1 MSEKIIA
8 YKAMDKNMQC
18 RSKQYE
24 VGKTYHED
32 EDDCCHAGMHAC
44 ENPLDVLH
52 YYPLR
57 GGPRFFEV
65 ECGGNV
71 DKSEEDSKLACT
83 ELTVKGE
90 VNFAG
95 LVKATVNAVFN
106 RVKGKEPFSSGD
118 FSTAGSSGD
127 FSTAGSSGDSSTA
140 GSSGYSST
148 AGSSGDSSTAGS
160 SGNSSTAGSSGRYS
174 TAGSSGYFSTAGSSG
189 DYSTAGSSGNSST
202 AGSSGRYSTAG
213 SSGNYSTA
221 GSSGNFSTAGSS
233 GDSSTAGSSGDFST
247 AGSSG
252 DFSTAGSSGDSSTA
266 GSSGN
271 YSTAAATG
279 AYCNAKADGKD
290 SIAVVNG
297 ACGKACGALGCY
309 LVLTEY
315 DDDGNM
321 LLAKMAKVDGAVIK
335 ENTWYTLKNGEFV
348 EAAP

>member
-18 RSKQYE
+18 RGKQYE
-24 VGKTYHED
+24 VGKTYYED
-32 EDDCCHAGMHAC
+32 EADCCHAGMHAC

-52 YYPLR
+52 YYPLKD
-57 GGPRFFEV
+57 GPRFFEV

-106 RVKGKEPFSSGD
+106 RVKGKEPFSSGNY
-118 FSTAGSSGD
+118 STAGSSGY
-127 FSTAGSSGDSSTA
+127 SSTA

-148 AGSSGDSSTAGS
+148 AGSSGD
-160 SGNSSTAGSSGRYS
+160 
-174 TAGSSGYFSTAGSSG
+174 
-189 DYSTAGSSGNSST
+189 
-202 AGSSGRYSTAG
+202 
-213 SSGNYSTA
+213 
-221 GSSGNFSTAGSS
+221 
-233 GDSSTAGSSGDFST
+233 
-247 AGSSG
+247 
-252 DFSTAGSSGDSSTA
+252 
-266 GSSGN
+266 

-279 AYCNAKADGKD
+279 AYCSAKADGKD
-290 SIAVVNG
+290 SISVVNG

>member
-18 RSKQYE
+18 RGKQYE

-32 EDDCCHAGMHAC
+32 KADCCSAGMHAC

-52 YYPLR
+52 YYPLKD
-57 GGPRFFEV
+57 GPRFFEV

-71 DKSEEDSKLACT
+71 DKSGGDSKLACT

-106 RVKGKEPFSSGD
+106 RVKGKAHFSSGYS
-118 FSTAGSSGD
+118 STAGSSGD
-127 FSTAGSSGDSSTA
+127 YSTA

-148 AGSSGDSSTAGS
+148 AGSSGD
-160 SGNSSTAGSSGRYS
+160 YS
-174 TAGSSGYFSTAGSSG
+174 TAGSSGSY
-189 DYSTAGSSGNSST
+189 
-202 AGSSGRYSTAG
+202 
-213 SSGNYSTA
+213 
-221 GSSGNFSTAGSS
+221 STAGSS
-233 GDSSTAGSSGDFST
+233 GDSSTA
-247 AGSSG
+247 
-252 DFSTAGSSGDSSTA
+252 
-266 GSSGN
+266 
-271 YSTAAATG
+271 AATG
-279 AYCNAKADGKD
+279 AYCSVKADGKD
-290 SIAVVNG
+290 NIAVANG
-297 ACGKACGALGCY
+297 AHSKARGALGCY

-315 DDDGNM
+315 EDSGNM

-348 EAAP
+348 EWKP

>member
-18 RSKQYE
+18 RGKQYE

-32 EDDCCHAGMHAC
+32 KADCCHAGMHAC

-52 YYPLR
+52 YYPLKD
-57 GGPRFFEV
+57 GPRFFEV

-106 RVKGKEPFSSGD
+106 RVKGKEPFSSGNY
-118 FSTAGSSGD
+118 
-127 FSTAGSSGDSSTA
+127 STAGSSGDSSTA
-140 GSSGYSST
+140 GT
-148 AGSSGDSSTAGS
+148 SGDSSTAG
-160 SGNSSTAGSSGRYS
+160 T
-174 TAGSSGYFSTAGSSG
+174 SG
-189 DYSTAGSSGNSST
+189 DYSTAGTSGD
-202 AGSSGRYSTAG
+202 YSTAG
-213 SSGNYSTA
+213 TSGYASTA
-221 GSSGNFSTAGSS
+221 GTS
-233 GDSSTAGSSGDFST
+233 GDS
-247 AGSSG
+247 
-252 DFSTAGSSGDSSTA
+252 
-266 GSSGN
+266 
-271 YSTAAATG
+271 STAAATG
-279 AYCNAKADGKD
+279 AYCSAKADGKD

-297 ACGKACGALGCY
+297 ACGKARGALGCY

-321 LLAKMAKVDGAVIK
+321 LWAKMEKVDGAHIK
-335 ENTWYTLKNGEFV
+335 ENVWYTLKNGEFV
-348 EAAP
+348 EDKP

>member
-18 RSKQYE
+18 RGKQYE

-32 EDDCCHAGMHAC
+32 KADCCHAGMHAC

-57 GGPRFFEV
+57 DSPRFFEV

-71 DKSEEDSKLACT
+71 DKSREDSKLACT

-106 RVKGKEPFSSGD
+106 RVKGKEPFSSG
-118 FSTAGSSGD
+118 
-127 FSTAGSSGDSSTA
+127 
-140 GSSGYSST
+140 
-148 AGSSGDSSTAGS
+148 
-160 SGNSSTAGSSGRYS
+160 
-174 TAGSSGYFSTAGSSG
+174 
-189 DYSTAGSSGNSST
+189 
-202 AGSSGRYSTAG
+202 
-213 SSGNYSTA
+213 NYSTA
-221 GSSGNFSTAGSS
+221 GSSGS
-233 GDSSTAGSSGDFST
+233 
-247 AGSSG
+247 
-252 DFSTAGSSGDSSTA
+252 
-266 GSSGN
+266 

-279 AYCNAKADGKD
+279 AYCRAKADGKD

-297 ACGKACGALGCY
+297 ARGKACGALGCY

-315 DDDGNM
+315 DDDGHM
-321 LLAKMAKVDGAVIK
+321 ICAKMARVDGSAIK
-335 ENTWYTLKNGEFV
+335 ENVYYTLKNGEFV
-348 EAAP
+348 EVKP

>member
-1 MSEKIIA
+1 MSAKIIA
-8 YKAMDKNMQC
+8 YKATDKNMQC
-18 RSKQYE
+18 RGKQYE

-32 EDDCCHAGMHAC
+32 KADCCHAGMHAC
-44 ENPLDVLH
+44 KNPLDVLH

-57 GGPRFFEV
+57 DSPRFFEV

-106 RVKGKEPFSSGD
+106 RVKGKEPFSSGYY
-118 FSTAGSSGD
+118 STAGSSGNY
-127 FSTAGSSGDSSTA
+127 STAGSSGYSSTA

-148 AGSSGDSSTAGS
+148 AGSSG
-160 SGNSSTAGSSGRYS
+160 
-174 TAGSSGYFSTAGSSG
+174 
-189 DYSTAGSSGNSST
+189 
-202 AGSSGRYSTAG
+202 
-213 SSGNYSTA
+213 NY
-221 GSSGNFSTAGSS
+221 
-233 GDSSTAGSSGDFST
+233 
-247 AGSSG
+247 
-252 DFSTAGSSGDSSTA
+252 STAGSSGDSSTA

-279 AYCNAKADGKD
+279 AYCSAKADGKD

-297 ACGKACGALGCY
+297 VCGKACGALGCY

-335 ENTWYTLKNGEFV
+335 ENTWYTLENGEFV

>member
-8 YKAMDKNMQC
+8 YKAMDKNMMC
-18 RSKQYE
+18 RGKQYE

-32 EDDCCHAGMHAC
+32 KADCCRAGMHAC

-118 FSTAGSSGD
+118 S
-127 FSTAGSSGDSSTA
+127 
-140 GSSGYSST
+140 
-148 AGSSGDSSTAGS
+148 
-160 SGNSSTAGSSGRYS
+160 
-174 TAGSSGYFSTAGSSG
+174 STAGSSG
-189 DYSTAGSSGNSST
+189 DYSTA
-202 AGSSGRYSTAG
+202 
-213 SSGNYSTA
+213 
-221 GSSGNFSTAGSS
+221 
-233 GDSSTAGSSGDFST
+233 
-247 AGSSG
+247 
-252 DFSTAGSSGDSSTA
+252 
-266 GSSGN
+266 
-271 YSTAAATG
+271 AATG
-279 AYCNAKADGKD
+279 AYCSAKADGKD

-315 DDDGNM
+315 DDDGHM
-321 LLAKMAKVDGAVIK
+321 LCAKMAKVDGTHIK
-335 ENTWYTLKNGEFV
+335 ENVWYTLKNGEFA
-348 EAAP
+348 EAEP

>member
-18 RSKQYE
+18 RGKQYD
-24 VGKTYHED
+24 VGKTYTEP
-32 EDDCCHAGMHAC
+32 EADCCRAGMHAC

-57 GGPRFFEV
+57 DSPRFFEV

-71 DKSEEDSKLACT
+71 DKSRKDSKLACT

-118 FSTAGSSGD
+118 Y
-127 FSTAGSSGDSSTA
+127 STA

-148 AGSSGDSSTAGS
+148 AGSSG
-160 SGNSSTAGSSGRYS
+160 Y
-174 TAGSSGYFSTAGSSG
+174 
-189 DYSTAGSSGNSST
+189 
-202 AGSSGRYSTAG
+202 
-213 SSGNYSTA
+213 
-221 GSSGNFSTAGSS
+221 
-233 GDSSTAGSSGDFST
+233 
-247 AGSSG
+247 
-252 DFSTAGSSGDSSTA
+252 
-266 GSSGN
+266 

-279 AYCNAKADGKD
+279 TYCRAKADGKD
-290 SIAVVNG
+290 NIAVANG
-297 ACGKACGALGCY
+297 AHSKARGILGCY

-321 LLAKMAKVDGAVIK
+321 LWAKMAKVDGAHIK
-335 ENTWYTLKNGEFV
+335 ENVWYTLKNGEFS
-348 EAAP
+348 EAEP

>member
-18 RSKQYE
+18 RGKQYE

-32 EDDCCHAGMHAC
+32 KADCCHAGMHAC

-57 GGPRFFEV
+57 DSPRFFEV

-71 DKSEEDSKLACT
+71 DKSREDSKLACT

-106 RVKGKEPFSSGD
+106 RVKGKGPF
-118 FSTAGSSGD
+118 
-127 FSTAGSSGDSSTA
+127 
-140 GSSGYSST
+140 
-148 AGSSGDSSTAGS
+148 
-160 SGNSSTAGSSGRYS
+160 
-174 TAGSSGYFSTAGSSG
+174 
-189 DYSTAGSSGNSST
+189 
-202 AGSSGRYSTAG
+202 SSGRYSTAG

-221 GSSGNFSTAGSS
+221 GTS
-233 GDSSTAGSSGDFST
+233 GDY
-247 AGSSG
+247 
-252 DFSTAGSSGDSSTA
+252 STA

-271 YSTAAATG
+271 YSTAGSSSYCSTAAATG
-279 AYCNAKADGKD
+279 ACCSAKADGKD

-297 ACGKACGALGCY
+297 ACGKARGTLGCY

-315 DDDGNM
+315 DDDGHM
-321 LLAKMAKVDGAVIK
+321 ICAKMARVDGSAIR
-335 ENTWYTLKNGEFV
+335 ENVYYTLKNGEFV
-348 EAAP
+348 EAKP

>member
-8 YKAMDKNMQC
+8 YKAMNKNMQC
-18 RSKQYE
+18 RGKQYE
-24 VGKTYHED
+24 VGKTYTE
-32 EDDCCHAGMHAC
+32 EKADCCHVGMHAC
-44 ENPLDVLH
+44 ENPLDVLR
-52 YYPLR
+52 YYPLND
-57 GGPRFFEV
+57 GPRFFEV

-106 RVKGKEPFSSGD
+106 RVKGKEPFSSGYS
-118 FSTAGSSGD
+118 STAGSSGYY
-127 FSTAGSSGDSSTA
+127 STAGSSGDS
-140 GSSGYSST
+140 
-148 AGSSGDSSTAGS
+148 
-160 SGNSSTAGSSGRYS
+160 
-174 TAGSSGYFSTAGSSG
+174 
-189 DYSTAGSSGNSST
+189 
-202 AGSSGRYSTAG
+202 
-213 SSGNYSTA
+213 
-221 GSSGNFSTAGSS
+221 
-233 GDSSTAGSSGDFST
+233 
-247 AGSSG
+247 
-252 DFSTAGSSGDSSTA
+252 
-266 GSSGN
+266 
-271 YSTAAATG
+271 STAAATG

>member
-32 EDDCCHAGMHAC
+32 KADCCTAGMHAC

-52 YYPLR
+52 YYPLKD
-57 GGPRFFEV
+57 GPRFFEV

-106 RVKGKEPFSSGD
+106 RVKGKEPFSSG
-118 FSTAGSSGD
+118 
-127 FSTAGSSGDSSTA
+127 
-140 GSSGYSST
+140 
-148 AGSSGDSSTAGS
+148 
-160 SGNSSTAGSSGRYS
+160 RY
-174 TAGSSGYFSTAGSSG
+174 STAGSSG
-189 DYSTAGSSGNSST
+189 DYSTAGSSGYSST
-202 AGSSGRYSTAG
+202 AVSSGDYSTAG
-213 SSGNYSTA
+213 SSGDYSTA
-221 GSSGNFSTAGSS
+221 GSSG
-233 GDSSTAGSSGDFST
+233 D
-247 AGSSG
+247 
-252 DFSTAGSSGDSSTA
+252 
-266 GSSGN
+266 

-315 DDDGNM
+315 DDDGHM
-321 LLAKMAKVDGAVIK
+321 ICAKMSRVDGSAIK
-335 ENTWYTLKNGEFV
+335 ESVYYTLKNGEFV